1 MSTFDNN
8 QKNPQF
14 PSYDGNNEENAKA
27 TLVSSRNKIVAG
39 LLAIFLGFLGVHN
52 FYLGFKGKA
61 IAQLLISVLSFGF
74 LLIITGIWALV
85 EGILILCSKPG
96 SKWHKDANGA
106 ELKAVSYTHLT
117 LPTNREV

>member
-8 QKNPQF
+8 QKNAQF
-14 PSYDGNNEENAKA
+14 PSYDGNSSENIKA

-39 LLAIFLGFLGVHN
+39 LLAIFLGSLGIHN

-61 IAQLLISVLSFGF
+61 IAQLLISVLSIG
-74 LLIITGIWALV
+74 LLAGVSIIWSCV

-96 SKWHKDANGA
+96 TKWHKDADGA
-106 ELKAVSYTHLT
+106 ELKD
-117 LPTNREV
+117 

>member
-1 MSTFDNN
+1 MNTLENN
-8 QKNPQF
+8 QQNAQF
-14 PSYDGNNEENAKA
+14 PSYDGNSEENTKA

-39 LLAIFLGFLGVHN
+39 LLAIFLGTLGIHN

-85 EGILILCSKPG
+85 EGILKPG
-96 SKWHKDANGA
+96 TKWHQDADGA
-106 ELKAVSYTHLT
+106 ELKD
-117 LPTNREV
+117 

>member
-8 QKNPQF
+8 QKNAQS
-14 PSYDGNNEENAKA
+14 PSYDGNSEERAKA

-39 LLAIFLGFLGVHN
+39 LLAIFLGTLGIHN
-52 FYLGFKGKA
+52 FYLGFKGRA

-74 LLIITGIWALV
+74 LLIITAIWALV

-96 SKWHKDANGA
+96 SEYHQDGDGA
-106 ELKAVSYTHLT
+106 ELKD
-117 LPTNREV
+117 

>member
-8 QKNPQF
+8 QQNAQF
-14 PSYDGNNEENAKA
+14 PSYDGNIEENTKA

-39 LLAIFLGFLGVHN
+39 LLAIFLGTLGIHN

-85 EGILILCSKPG
+85 EGILILC
-96 SKWHKDANGA
+96 
-106 ELKAVSYTHLT
+106 
-117 LPTNREV
+117 

>member
-8 QKNPQF
+8 QKNAQF

-27 TLVSSRNKIVAG
+27 TLVSSRNKIVA
-39 LLAIFLGFLGVHN
+39 
-52 FYLGFKGKA
+52 GKA

-96 SKWHKDANGA
+96 TKWHKDADGA
-106 ELKAVSYTHLT
+106 ELKD
-117 LPTNREV
+117 

>member
-1 MSTFDNN
+1 MSTFNNN
-8 QKNPQF
+8 QKNAQF
-14 PSYDGNNEENAKA
+14 PSYDGNSEENTGA
-27 TLVSSRNKIVAG
+27 TLVSSRKKIVAG
-39 LLAIFLGFLGVHN
+39 LLAIFLGFLGIHN

-96 SKWHKDANGA
+96 TKWHQDADGA
-106 ELKAVSYTHLT
+106 ELKD
-117 LPTNREV
+117 